1 MPELTTEQVTT
12 HTLTLT
18 DTELHA
24 VRQAALCAIEHH
36 PDYEHADIWR
46 ALGKLGKPATRGRLD
61 KPKLSVDV
69 AELSRP

>member
-1 MPELTTEQVTT
+1 MPELKTEKVTT
-12 HTLTLT
+12 HTLVLT

-46 ALGKLGKPATRGRLD
+46 EFGKLGKVTRGGT
-61 KPKLSVDV
+61 
-69 AELSRP
+69 EGG